1 MAPQLWDTAGA
12 RLRQCA
18 ASGLC
23 GYGAVGPRCATP
35 SHTPICVQVCSRVP
49 TWRVAELLEFPSQPP
64 VPATVGSAQT
74 VGSRVWGW
82 GCGLWPER
90 GWRQVGLGLLP
101 ALCLCVGP
109 CEQSPVKP
117 LALPRK
123 NPAQASQLPIGCCLE
138 FRGGG
143 TDGQAQP
150 FPYPTLSSLAPLRVL
165 MVTSLVAVLL
175 WEAGAASAP
184 KVGVSPSHLATN
196 SSCHLLP
203 PQQEMW
209 TKVPSSVFKPQ
220 AGLGEWRGCAHDS

>member
-1 MAPQLWDTAGA
+1 MGLWAPAVPYPPIPQSVCKCVHGSPRGGRQKGA
-12 RLRQCA
+12 
-18 ASGLC
+18 
-23 GYGAVGPRCATP
+23 
-35 SHTPICVQVCSRVP
+35 
-49 TWRVAELLEFPSQPP
+49 AELLEFPSQPP

-143 TDGQAQP
+143 TDGQARP
-150 FPYPTLSSLAPLRVL
+150 LPYPTLSSLAPLRVL

-175 WEAGAASAP
+175 WEAGVASAP

-220 AGLGEWRGCAHDS
+220 AGLGERRGCAHDS